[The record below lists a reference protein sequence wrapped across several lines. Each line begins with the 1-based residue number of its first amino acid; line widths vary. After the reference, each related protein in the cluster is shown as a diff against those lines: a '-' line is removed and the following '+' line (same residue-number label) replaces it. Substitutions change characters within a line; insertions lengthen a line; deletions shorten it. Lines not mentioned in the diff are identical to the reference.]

1 MAAISVQGLTKRFG
15 SVTAVEDLSFDVPPG
30 TITGFIG
37 PNGAGKTTTLRAVL
51 GLVRPPRASH

>member
-30 TITGFIG
+30 TQPAELEVHDSMFSG
-37 PNGAGKTTTLRAVL
+37 GAK
-51 GLVRPPRASH
+51 VRL